1 MGDIVD
7 IDEQKQAAKA
17 NFHSPVIVA
26 NILSLL
32 QEKKAAKEYKPMF
45 EMILVTNGKVDHF
58 LASIILVVTDRD
70 FRMADERIWMFYGV
84 SCWEIGQRDC
94 SRLQPSFLM
103 LAVIYDPI

>member
-7 IDEQKQAAKA
+7 VDEQKQAAKA

-26 NILSLL
+26 NILSLR

-84 SCWEIGQRDC
+84 SCWKIGQ
-94 SRLQPSFLM
+94 
-103 LAVIYDPI
+103 